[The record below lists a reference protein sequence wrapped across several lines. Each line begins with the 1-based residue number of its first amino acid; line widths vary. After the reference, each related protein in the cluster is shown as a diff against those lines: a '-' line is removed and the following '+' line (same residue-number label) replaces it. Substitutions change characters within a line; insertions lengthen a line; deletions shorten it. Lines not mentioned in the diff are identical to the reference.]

1 MSMEIKELNNKEIID
16 SNKKIIDAFNQFNK
30 LLAALRKRDIP
41 KEIITTINIQID
53 KINGVSN
60 SDKELRKQ
68 IQSSQTDIIRLLEKK
83 LKLVAK
89 KIL

>member
-1 MSMEIKELNNKEIID
+1 MEIKELNNKEIID

-89 KIL
+89 KIF